1 MKKQQKSMQNIPYFR
16 QKKRILVSKFMFLID
31 AFSVLLEENGKK
43 QMQSAA
49 AIVYFLC
56 ILRIFYVYLH

>member
-1 MKKQQKSMQNIPYFR
+1 M
-16 QKKRILVSKFMFLID
+16 LFL
-31 AFSVLLEENGKK
+31 FFWRKNGKK